1 MVSQDQTVTMHSLQ
15 RRVELQLGKHPATGK
30 QQLSLQQRHP
40 CTDILS
46 AQMHMDRAEMGKA
59 ADFTGQ

>member
-1 MVSQDQTVTMHSLQ
+1 MHSLQ

-59 ADFTGQ
+59 ADFTDQ